1 MLLEKRNYLSNTY
14 IESKDTIAQ
23 KLTYDKKKMIEN
35 RNDFSRTESVNILPV
50 KTQWL
55 NYYKA
60 NELCGV

>member
-1 MLLEKRNYLSNTY
+1 M
-14 IESKDTIAQ
+14 I
-23 KLTYDKKKMIEN
+23 KKMIEN

>member
-1 MLLEKRNYLSNTY
+1 
-14 IESKDTIAQ
+14 
-23 KLTYDKKKMIEN
+23 MIEN

-60 NELCGV
+60 NELCGVWNVNNYEEK